1 MSTALATWLIGMS
14 LGGVSLVLL
23 ALAFDAWRLKMTPTP
38 SGRRARRHLIALC
51 AREICHVEKT
61 SLPQVFDLGS
71 GWGGLCL
78 GVGRALNRER
88 ARCDVIGYELGRV
101 PHGVSRASLA
111 LLRLV
116 YRCLNK
122 NPLYLAR
129 CNLRRGDLIDA
140 LAEVREGDVCLCYLC
155 PEQMQRIADELD
167 TTPQDLG
174 ITLIS
179 LVFALPRHTP
189 HTLERLSGVF
199 KDPIYVYKV

>member
-1 MSTALATWLIGMS
+1 MVGGT
-14 LGGVSLVLL
+14 LGGVSLILL
-23 ALAFDAWRLKMTPTP
+23 ALAFDAWRLKITPTP

-51 AREICHVEKT
+51 AHEIYHIEGT
-61 SLPQVFDLGS
+61 PLPQVFDLGA

-78 GVGRALNRER
+78 RVSRTLNQER

-101 PHGVSRASLA
+101 PHGMSLA
-111 LLRLV
+111 VLGLLRLM

-122 NPLYLAR
+122 TPLYLSQ
-129 CNLRRGDLIDA
+129 CEIRRRDILDA

-167 TTPQDLG
+167 ATPQDLG

-189 HTLERLSGVF
+189 HALERLSGVF